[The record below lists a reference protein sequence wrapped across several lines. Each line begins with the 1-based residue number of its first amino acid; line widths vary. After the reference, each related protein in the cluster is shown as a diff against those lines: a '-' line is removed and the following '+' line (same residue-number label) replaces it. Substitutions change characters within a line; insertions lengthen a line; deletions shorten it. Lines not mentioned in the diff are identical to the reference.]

1 MVCVCVCV
9 CVRGKDW
16 SIKISCQEFPM
27 KMFFMRP
34 QVELLHSDIFWD
46 DVEWNV
52 RVFAF
57 DALK

>member
-1 MVCVCVCV
+1 MCECV

-52 RVFAF
+52 RVFTF